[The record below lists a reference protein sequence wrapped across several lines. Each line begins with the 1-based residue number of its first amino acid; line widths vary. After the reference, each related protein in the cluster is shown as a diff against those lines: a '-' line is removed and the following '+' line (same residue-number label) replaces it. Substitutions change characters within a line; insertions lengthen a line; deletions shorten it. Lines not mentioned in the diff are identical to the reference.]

1 MLSKNIKTLLL
12 VMLGLRKQDWLDAN
26 LFAIT
31 IFLSY
36 RSLPKRSEGSKHI
49 ILSELKFKKFI
60 LILFNIFISTILF

>member
-12 VMLGLRKQDWLDAN
+12 VMSSLRKQDRRDEN

-36 RSLPKRSEGSKHI
+36 RSLPKRSKGTKHI
-49 ILSELKFKKFI
+49 ILSELYFLLWCWVFEP
-60 LILFNIFISTILF
+60 NT